1 MTDMEEKIKKAIDNE
16 IEILKDS
23 IILCESMIDIMKKKK
38 KILDDYNTEIA
49 GIMEKL
55 KTDEI
60 RQALAVKTQDNYK
73 NQIEIEINIAEAEE
87 EYKKM
92 KLMLGN
98 MENGRN

>member
-1 MTDMEEKIKKAIDNE
+1 MEEKIKEAIENE
-16 IEILKDS
+16 IEVLKDS
-23 IILCESMIDIMKKKK
+23 IILCESTIDIMKKKK
-38 KILDDYNTEIA
+38 KVLEDYNLEIA
-49 GIMEKL
+49 KIMDRL

-60 RQALAVKTQDNYK
+60 KQVLAAMTQDNYK

-92 KLMLGN
+92 KLMLGI

>member
-1 MTDMEEKIKKAIDNE
+1 MIKEMIENE
-16 IEILKDS
+16 IEVLKDS
-23 IILCESMIDIMKKKK
+23 IILCESTIDIMKKKK
-38 KILDDYNTEIA
+38 KVLEDYNLEIA
-49 GIMEKL
+49 KIMDKL

-60 RQALAVKTQDNYK
+60 KQVLAAITQDNYK

-92 KLMLGN
+92 KLMLGI

>member
-1 MTDMEEKIKKAIDNE
+1 MEEKIKKAIDNE

>member
-1 MTDMEEKIKKAIDNE
+1 MENNE
-16 IEILKDS
+16 IEVLKDS
-23 IILCESMIDIMKKKK
+23 IILCESALEVMKKKK

-60 RQALAVKTQDNYK
+60 RQALAVITQDNYK
-73 NQIEIEINIAEAEE
+73 NQIEIEINIAEVEE

-92 KLMLGN
+92 KLMLGIV
-98 MENGRN
+98 ENGRN

>member
-1 MTDMEEKIKKAIDNE
+1 MENNE
-16 IEILKDS
+16 IEVLKDS
-23 IILCESMIDIMKKKK
+23 LILGESLIEVAKKKK
-38 KILDDYNTEIA
+38 KVLDDYNTKIA

-60 RQALAVKTQDNYK
+60 RQALAVITQDNYK
-73 NQIEIEINIAEAEE
+73 NQIEIEINIAEMEE

-92 KLMLGN
+92 KVMLGN

>member
-1 MTDMEEKIKKAIDNE
+1 MEEKIKKAIENE
-16 IEILKDS
+16 IEVLKDS

>member
-1 MTDMEEKIKKAIDNE
+1 MIENE
-16 IEILKDS
+16 IEVLKDS
-23 IILCESMIDIMKKKK
+23 IILCESTIDIMKKKK
-38 KILDDYNTEIA
+38 KVLEDYNLEVA
-49 GIMEKL
+49 KIMDKL

-60 RQALAVKTQDNYK
+60 KQVLAAITQDNYK

-92 KLMLGN
+92 EEEYKKMKIMLGL

>member
-1 MTDMEEKIKKAIDNE
+1 MEEKIKKAIENE
-16 IEILKDS
+16 IEVLKDS

-38 KILDDYNTEIA
+38 KVLEDYNLEIA
-49 GIMEKL
+49 KIMDRL

-60 RQALAVKTQDNYK
+60 KQALAAMTQDNYK